1 MCSSQIGVCSS
12 ERWNGVAEL
21 AAPRDI
27 EENELF
33 YALNTRYAELKIS
46 Y

>member
-1 MCSSQIGVCSS
+1 MCSS

-21 AAPRDI
+21 AAPRHI

-33 YALNTRYAELKIS
+33 YALNTRYVEYLLNS
-46 Y
+46 CYFE